1 MKSPKE
7 VTKQQELR
15 YFLLVLL
22 DRRIRIREAQK
33 HVDPVDPEP
42 DSEHWLKDDFL
53 QNCKCVSSVEVLA
66 MFW

>member
-22 DRRIRIREAQK
+22 DRRIRIREAPK

-42 DSEHWLKDDFL
+42 DSEHWLKDD
-53 QNCKCVSSVEVLA
+53 VL
-66 MFW
+66 